1 MMHMNTT
8 AAPAFRTNDDGTA
21 VCPHRDLTV
30 CAECATHPEVVAVA
44 GAHFH
49 MPDADERAELME
61 ALA

>member
-1 MMHMNTT
+1 MNTT
-8 AAPAFRTNDDGTA
+8 PAFRTNDDGTA

-49 MPDADERAELME
+49 MPDAAERAELME
-61 ALA
+61 ALS